1 MTRYFLTIEY
11 NGKGYVGWQRQKS
24 GISVQQLI
32 EEAIKG
38 FSGKNVSIYAAGRTD
53 SGVHASGQVAH
64 VDLPD
69 EYKNQKIILAI
80 NAHLRNTK
88 IKIVD
93 AQKVKQDAHA
103 RFSAIWREY
112 KYTILN
118 RVAPPAL
125 YDDFLYHQKH
135 ILDLKLMKKASEF
148 LLGTHDFTS
157 FRSTH
162 CQSNSPI
169 KTIDSIDIEREDS
182 KIIFTFRAKSFLHHQ
197 VRNFVGSLQLIGLK
211 KWKTDKLIKVLNQ
224 KDRSSAGPTAP
235 ASGLVLNFVKY
246 PDSIYYK
253 NN

>member
-1 MTRYFLTIEY
+1 MVRYFLTIEY
-11 NGKGYVGWQRQKS
+11 NGNSYVGWQKQKS

-32 EEAIKG
+32 EEAIKA
-38 FSGKNVSIYAAGRTD
+38 FSGENVLVYGAGRTD

-69 EYKNQKIILAI
+69 KYENYKIILAI

-88 IKIVD
+88 IKILD
-93 AQKVKQDAHA
+93 AKKVKQDAHA

-118 RVAPPAL
+118 RFAPPAL
-125 YDDFLYHQKH
+125 YADFVHHQKQ
-135 ILDLKLMKKASEF
+135 ILDLELMKRASKY

-169 KTIDSIDIEREDS
+169 KTIDSIDIQQEDN
-182 KIIFTFRAKSFLHHQ
+182 KIIFTFRAKSFYYSH
-197 VRNFVGSLQLIGLK
+197 
-211 KWKTDKLIKVLNQ
+211 
-224 KDRSSAGPTAP
+224 RS
-235 ASGLVLNFVKY
+235 VF
-246 PDSIYYK
+246 
-253 NN
+253 